1 MLYQKIMTSESVGA
15 GHPDKI
21 CDQISDHI
29 LQICLEQD
37 KKARVACE
45 VLACNHLIVIAG
57 EITTTAYVDVV
68 QTAWEVIKPL
78 GYSENDF
85 TIISNVNQ
93 QSNDINQAVD
103 QNDVVNAG
111 DQGIVFGYACNET
124 PTYMPLAIS
133 MAHDLVRILEQ
144 KRLDQSIP
152 YIKSDMKSQVSINY
166 SQNPISIDTMLVSVQ
181 HAEDYDKEQLE
192 KDVSQIMV
200 QVAQKYHLNTDFKRF
215 INPSGK
221 FVIGGP
227 IGDTGLTGR
236 KIIVDTYGGYAK
248 HGGGAFSGKDPSKTD
263 RSGAYFARWIAK
275 NVVAAGFCDTLEI
288 QLAFAI
294 GKPKPIAM
302 YIDCFNTNK
311 IDENL
316 LFNVIQNS
324 FNFSVD
330 HFIKELDLINAPYK
344 DVAVYGHFG
353 RDDIDLPWERL
364 NKVET
369 LKEQYTLLTKKNYL

>member
-1 MLYQKIMTSESVGA
+1 MLYQKIITSESVGA

-21 CDQISDHI
+21 CDQISDSI
-29 LQICLEQD
+29 LQACLTQD
-37 KKARVACE
+37 KNAKVACE

-57 EITTTAYVDVV
+57 EITTSAYVDVV
-68 QTAWEVIKPL
+68 QTAWDVIKPL
-78 GYSENDF
+78 GYNENDF

-103 QNDVVNAG
+103 QQNIINAG

-124 PTYMPLAIS
+124 ASYMPLAIS
-133 MAHDLVRILEQ
+133 MAHDLVRILET
-144 KRLDQSIP
+144 KRVNKAIP

-166 SQNPISIDTMLVSVQ
+166 STTPVQIDSMLVSVQ
-181 HAEDYDKEQLE
+181 HDADYDQATLE
-192 KDVSQIMV
+192 KDVSDVMV
-200 QVAQKYHLNTDFKRF
+200 DVATNYGLNTNFKK
-215 INPSGK
+215 IVNPSGK

-275 NVVAAGFCDTLEI
+275 NVVAAGFCEQLEI

-294 GKPKPIAM
+294 GKPAPIAM
-302 YIDCFNTNK
+302 YIDTFNTNK
-311 IDENL
+311 IDESL
-316 LFNVIQNS
+316 LFEIIKQS
-324 FNFSVD
+324 FNFNVND
-330 HFIKELDLINAPYK
+330 FINDLDLYNVAYRN
-344 DVAVYGHFG
+344 VAVYGHFG
-353 RDDIDLPWERL
+353 RNDLDLPWERL
-364 NKVET
+364 NKVDQ
-369 LKEQYTLLTKKNYL
+369 LKQIYTKLKK